1 MGCVLCC
8 VVPCGGVCDVRCGSS
23 LSLGIYPMVW
33 WGGGGRRGEGGWRGG
48 EVDHSL
54 WVVCCVVLCPVVGC
68 VMSGVGHPSH

>member
-33 WGGGGRRGEGGWRGG
+33 WGGGEEEGREGGGVGRLTTPYG
-48 EVDHSL
+48 L
-54 WVVCCVVLCPVVGC
+54 CVVLCC
-68 VMSGVGHPSH
+68 ALWWGV